1 MPAASVSR
9 VREGLEA
16 IRVTGEGE
24 GDASIAVAGVNCWR
38 RVRTGRLAVLIDGES
53 YFDAVA
59 DAMLAAERSILI
71 AGWDI
76 HSELRLR
83 RDGGPCTGVGLRDF
97 LVQLVER
104 KRRLHVHILI
114 WDFSMVFA
122 LEREKFPV
130 LKLGWQTPRRI
141 HFHLDDHHPLGAS
154 QHQKIVVV
162 DDRVAFSGGIDL
174 TTARWDTRA
183 HRAED
188 ARRVDAGAPT
198 GPMHDVQMALDGDA
212 AAALGDIVR
221 DRWQRATGHA
231 LRPPRGVQGERW
243 PARLTPDLTD
253 VEVAIA
259 RTLPGFDDTP
269 EVREVERL
277 FVDSIAA
284 ARSAI
289 YLENQYFTS
298 TVVADALAA
307 RLDDPD
313 GPDIVYVGP
322 LECSGWLEEI
332 TMGVLRGRLLRRL
345 AAADRHGRF
354 RAYCLKAAGD
364 ASKPVVVHAKV
375 MVIDAR
381 QARVGSANLSN
392 RSMGLDSECDVVVES
407 AGEARVAAA
416 ITRLRD
422 DLLAEHLDLPRA
434 EVEQALAGGERLTAV
449 VERLRARGGRLEPI
463 CVPEE
468 KALDAVI
475 PDAAFI
481 DLERPAA
488 TEDLLRRVLADQPV
502 HDRRRAL
509 VGLTLAI
516 VVLAALGLFWRVG
529 PLAEWLHP
537 ERVAAVATRF
547 AESAW
552 GPPLAAALFVPAGFV
567 MAPAVVLIVASGI
580 VFGPWMGFVVSLSGS
595 LLSAVSTY
603 AAGRFLWRDTVRRL
617 GGRRLN
623 RVSRRLARRGV
634 LAVIALRVVPVAP
647 FTVVNLAAGA
657 SHIRFRDYALGT
669 LLGMAP
675 GTLALTVLAG
685 QIRATW
691 EDPDLGT
698 FAALVGVGV
707 AVVAVLVGLRRTLGE
722 RGT

>member
-1 MPAASVSR
+1 
-9 VREGLEA
+9 VREGPA
-16 IRVTGEGE
+16 ARRPS
-24 GDASIAVAGVNCWR
+24 GDDGAPIAVEGVNCWR
-38 RVRTGRLAVLIDGES
+38 RVRSGRLKFLIDGES
-53 YFDAVA
+53 YFAAVA
-59 DAMLAAERSILI
+59 EAMLAAERSILI

-76 HSELRLR
+76 HSELQLR
-83 RDGGPCTGVGLRDF
+83 RDGGPGSGVGLRDF

-104 KRRLHVHILI
+104 QRRLHVHILI

-122 LEREKFPV
+122 LERETFPV

-141 HFHLDDHHPLGAS
+141 HFHLDDHHPLGGS

-162 DDRVAFSGGIDL
+162 DDRIAFTGGIDL

-188 ARRVDAGAPT
+188 ARRVDVGAPT
-198 GPMHDVQMALDGDA
+198 GPMHDVQLAVDDAA
-212 AAALGDIVR
+212 AAALGDLVR
-221 DRWQRATGHA
+221 QRWRRATGHTVK
-231 LRPPRGVQGERW
+231 PPRGIRGERW
-243 PARLTPDLTD
+243 PARLTPDVTD
-253 VEVAIA
+253 VEVALA
-259 RTLPGFDDTP
+259 RTLPAFDETP

-298 TVVADALAA
+298 TAVADALAA
-307 RLDDPD
+307 RLEDAD
-313 GPDIVYVGP
+313 GPDVVYVGP

-345 AAADRHGRF
+345 AAADRHGRL

-364 ASKPVVVHAKV
+364 PTKPVVVHAKV

-381 QARVGSANLSN
+381 QARIGSANLSN

-422 DLLAEHLDLPRA
+422 DLLAEHLDVPRA
-434 EVEQALAGGERLTAV
+434 EVETALAGGERLTAV
-449 VERLRARGGRLEPI
+449 VERLRAGGGRLEPLSI
-463 CVPEE
+463 PEE
-468 KALDAVI
+468 QTLDAVV

-488 TEDLLRRVLADQPV
+488 TEELLRQVLADQPV
-502 HDRRRAL
+502 RDRRRTV
-509 VGLTLAI
+509 VGLTLA
-516 VVLAALGLFWRVG
+516 VVAVAALGLFWRVG
-529 PLAEWLHP
+529 PLADWLQP
-537 ERVAAVATRF
+537 ERIAAVATRF

-567 MAPAVVLIVASGI
+567 MAPAVALIVASGL
-580 VFGPWMGFVVSLSGS
+580 VFGPWMGFVVSLVGS
-595 LLSAVSTY
+595 VLSAVSTY

-623 RVSRRLARRGV
+623 RVSRRLARRGL

-657 SHIRFRDYALGT
+657 SHIGFRDYVLGT

-691 EDPDLGT
+691 EDPDAGT
-698 FAALVGVGV
+698 FAALAAVGVV
-707 AVVAVLVGLRRTLGE
+707 VVAVLVALRRTLGE
-722 RGT
+722 RAT